1 MNAVR
6 VPVRWPV
13 VGPSTLDGLHEGN
26 ITRRVGQRRGGPYGP
41 AVQDEKG
48 PLVTSLF
55 LVVGASLKAPN
66 FQVKIVD
73 EMPAVVL
80 YWGGCI
86 WGQC

>member
-1 MNAVR
+1 M
-6 VPVRWPV
+6 
-13 VGPSTLDGLHEGN
+13 
-26 ITRRVGQRRGGPYGP
+26 
-41 AVQDEKG
+41 QDEKG